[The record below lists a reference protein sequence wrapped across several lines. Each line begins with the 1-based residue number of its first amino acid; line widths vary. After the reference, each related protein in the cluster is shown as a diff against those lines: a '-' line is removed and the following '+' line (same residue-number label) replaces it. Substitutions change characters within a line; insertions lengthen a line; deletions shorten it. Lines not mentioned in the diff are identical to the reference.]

1 MSKITRIKQSRGRPA
16 RDEAEIAKVRERL
29 VREGVVLLTE
39 VGFVSAKL
47 DDFVKKAEIP
57 KGSFYTYFPSKE
69 AFGLE
74 LIEWYAQYFFRKLD
88 RCYSNLSRTPLERHI
103 DLMSEARTNLVRY
116 DFQRGCLVGN
126 LGQEMAVLPG
136 PYRQLLIDVFDQ
148 WESMTENCLKLAQEA
163 GEIGANVDCSKKAE
177 AFWIGWEGAILRA
190 RLGRCAGPLDRFSE
204 DFLDG
209 LKPR

>member
-1 MSKITRIKQSRGRPA
+1 M
-16 RDEAEIAKVRERL
+16 AKVRERL

-47 DDFVKKAEIP
+47 DDIVKNAEVP
-57 KGSFYTYFPSKE
+57 KGSFYTYFSSKE

-74 LIEWYAQYFFRKLD
+74 LIEWYAEYFFRKLD
-88 RCYSNLSRTPLERHI
+88 RCYGNLSRTPLERHI
-103 DLMSEARTNLVRY
+103 DLMSEARSNLVRY

-136 PYRQLLIDVFDQ
+136 PYRQLLIDVFDK
-148 WESMTENCLKLAQEA
+148 WGSKTENCLQLAQEA
-163 GEIGANVDCSKKAE
+163 GEIDTDIDCAKKAE

-190 RLGRCAGPLDRFSE
+190 RLSRCAGPVDRFSD